1 MKFETISGTKY
12 DVYEKDGRMF
22 LRRDANH
29 PIKNIRYKKIKSTN
43 SIVYHL
49 KTIPNIVVGKS
60 AIIEVEDEVI
70 EAFETTTVT
79 CVSL

>member
-12 DVYEKDGRMF
+12 EVYEKDGGIF

-43 SIVYHL
+43 NIVYHL
-49 KTIPNIVVGKS
+49 KNRPNIVVGKS
-60 AIIEVEDEVI
+60 AVIEVEDAII

-79 CVSL
+79 FVSL